1 MSILQCFKTPLHRQE
16 IEDPQEVQ
24 KQYKYWR
31 FRIFYSIYIGYIFY
45 YFTRR
50 SFASAMPFL
59 IEDLGFEK
67 IQLGFLG
74 SVFSISYGLSKFLS
88 GGIADRANPRYFMA
102 FGLLLTGISNIL
114 FGLSST
120 LTLFAL
126 FWGLNGWFQ
135 GWGAPPCARLLTY
148 WYSHKERG
156 SWWGIWN
163 TSHSLGGFLIP
174 FIVIGCAL
182 FWGWRWALFMPGIL
196 CIFAGFFLVNRL
208 RDTPQSLGLPPV
220 EKFKNDFSVPSKPGE
235 DNLSLKEL
243 LFTYVLSNKLIWLL
257 GCAYFFIYIIR
268 MAISDWGVLFL
279 VEAKEYSVL
288 AASASV
294 ACLEAGGVIGSLVAG
309 WASDKIFLGKR
320 APVSIL
326 FTLGVVLAIIAL
338 WLVPGGMIIL
348 HSSLFFVAGFLIFG
362 PQMLIGIAAV
372 EFSHKKAAG
381 TATGFVGWIAYL
393 GAAVAGY
400 PLGWLAQTSGW
411 EGFIIAIAVC
421 GCIAELLLL
430 LLWKIKSN
438 PQLDSLKPSTLEGSD
453 LEPSS

>member
-1 MSILQCFKTPLHRQE
+1 MSIFQCFKPPSCSRE
-16 IEDPQEVQ
+16 IEDPQEVA

-50 SFASAMPFL
+50 SFAAAMPFL

-74 SVFSISYGLSKFLS
+74 SIFSISYGLSKFLS
-88 GGIADRANPRYFMA
+88 GGVADRSNPRYFMA
-102 FGLLLTGISNIL
+102 FGLMLTGVLNIL

-182 FWGWRWALFMPGIL
+182 WWGWRWALFMPGIL
-196 CIFAGFFLVNRL
+196 CIFAGLFLVNRL
-208 RDTPQSLGLPPV
+208 RDTPESLGLPPI
-220 EKFKNDFSVPSKPGE
+220 EKFKNDFPVSSEKE
-235 DNLSLKEL
+235 KETLSAKDLF
-243 LFTYVLSNKLIWLL
+243 FTYVLSNKLIWIL
-257 GCAYFFIYIIR
+257 GIAYFFVYVVR
-268 MAISDWGVLFL
+268 MAIGDWGVLFL
-279 VEAKEYSVL
+279 VETKEYSVL
-288 AASASV
+288 AASTAV
-294 ACLEAGGVIGSLVAG
+294 ACLEAGGVAGSLAAG
-309 WASDKIFLGKR
+309 WLSDKIFSGRR
-320 APVSIL
+320 APVSVL
-326 FTLGVVLAIIAL
+326 FSLGVATALVAL
-338 WLVPGGMIIL
+338 WVIPGGMIVF
-348 HSSLFFVAGFLIFG
+348 HSFLFFIAGFFIFG

-372 EFSHKKAAG
+372 ELSHKKAAG
-381 TATGFVGWIAYL
+381 AATGFVGWIAYL

-400 PLGWLAQTSGW
+400 PLGWLTQRFGW
-411 EGFIIAIAVC
+411 EGFVLAIAAC
-421 GCIAELLLL
+421 GCAAALLLAP
-430 LLWKIKSN
+430 LWRTQSKA
-438 PQLDSLKPSTLEGSD
+438 QLDSAEPSITPGD
-453 LEPSS
+453 DMEPSS